1 MSDISDLEAR
11 ITAALERIGRGLEN
25 RSESAT
31 PIDHSGL
38 ETALEEEKTAN
49 AQLVERVKAL
59 KERQD
64 TKIAEL
70 ESRVAAQADQ
80 MANLDGELQ
89 KLRASNAD
97 LRDLNA
103 QLRSAA
109 ADGSTDPELIN
120 RALIAEVDALK
131 AQRNADAT
139 EVDAILNE
147 LKPLIQET
155 TNAAS

>member
-1 MSDISDLEAR
+1 MSDIKELEGR
-11 ITAALERIGRGLEN
+11 ITAALERISNGLPNMASGSSAGDSAGLQAALDEE
-25 RSESAT
+25 RS
-31 PIDHSGL
+31 
-38 ETALEEEKTAN
+38 AN

-70 ESRVAAQADQ
+70 ETRVAAQADQ

-89 KLRASNAD
+89 RLRTSNAD
-97 LRDLNA
+97 MRELNA

-109 ADGSTDPELIN
+109 SEGSADPEMIN
-120 RALIAEVDALK
+120 RALVAEIDALK
-131 AQRNADAT
+131 AQRSADAS

-147 LKPLIQET
+147 LKPLIEEVPH
-155 TNAAS
+155 AAS

>member
-1 MSDISDLEAR
+1 MSDIKELEGR
-11 ITAALERIGRGLEN
+11 IAAALERISNGLPNKMSGSSTGDSAGLQAALDEE
-25 RSESAT
+25 RS
-31 PIDHSGL
+31 
-38 ETALEEEKTAN
+38 AN

-70 ESRVAAQADQ
+70 EARVAAQADQ

-89 KLRASNAD
+89 RLRTSNAD
-97 LRDLNA
+97 MRELNA

-109 ADGSTDPELIN
+109 SDGSADPEMIN
-120 RALIAEVDALK
+120 RALVAEIDALK
-131 AQRNADAT
+131 AQRSADAS

-147 LKPLIQET
+147 LKPLIEEVPH
-155 TNAAS
+155 AAS